1 MDNKVSYKIAID
13 STQGESSLRNLGNEA
28 QATGQK
34 TDGLADKMSKLGM
47 ASLGVNA
54 VIGAFQ
60 KLWGV
65 MEACSGA
72 YEKQSMAEQKLEVAM
87 RNKMGA
93 TEDDINAIKQLTAA
107 QQKLGVIG
115 DEVQLSGAQELA
127 TFVKQKET
135 IERLLPAM
143 NDMVAQ
149 QYGLNATQENAA
161 SVATLFG
168 KVMNGQTAA
177 LTRYGYSVTDAQEK
191 ILKFGTEQE
200 KAATLAQIIEERVG
214 GMNEAMAQT
223 PAGKMQQYSNAMGD
237 VSERLGDLYNRIRVA
252 VLPYAWKMV
261 DALNVMV
268 DVLGAA
274 FSFISDNLDVIAAL
288 AVGIT
293 ALTVAAN
300 AHAIAAGIAT
310 VATGAWSAAQ
320 AILNALLTAN
330 PIGLVIAAIAALV
343 AAILWVSKNTEGW
356 GALWDATTSFMKE
369 VFLAYVESVKTYFSA
384 MVNGIMI
391 GIDKIKLGWY
401 KFKEAVGLGNSE
413 ENKRAIEEINA
424 AVEQRQKAIA
434 EGVKKTIEH
443 ANKARHAFD
452 NVSISWKSSE
462 SASQDPNTSIRAG
475 ASYGVGGAAPSAT
488 ATAAKSSA
496 NEIVSGGTRN
506 TNITINFGREMVK
519 MEFNG
524 GYLDNK
530 DEVESTLAESL
541 LRVLSAAKAAI

>member
-1 MDNKVSYKIAID
+1 MDNRVSYKIDID
-13 STQGESSLRNLGNEA
+13 SQKGEASIRSLGNEV
-28 QATGQK
+28 QATGRK
-34 TDGLADKMSKLGM
+34 TDSLSDKMAKFGM
-47 ASLGVNA
+47 ATMGMSA

-60 KLWGV
+60 KLWSV
-65 MEACSGA
+65 MEACSSA
-72 YEKQSMAEQKLEVAM
+72 YDMQAMAEQKLEVAM

-127 TFVKQKET
+127 TFVRQKET
-135 IERLLPAM
+135 IEKLIPAM
-143 NDMVAQ
+143 NDMMAQ

-161 SVATLFG
+161 SIATLLG
-168 KVMNGQTAA
+168 KVMNGQTSA
-177 LTRYGYSVTDAQEK
+177 LTRYGYAVTEAQDK
-191 ILKFGTEQE
+191 VLKFGTEQE

-223 PAGKMQQYSNAMGD
+223 PSGKMQQYANSMGD
-237 VSERLGDLYNRIRVA
+237 VQERFGEMYTRIQTALLPALNKLVEMLNA
-252 VLPYAWKMV
+252 GIDVMEMVLP
-261 DALNVMV
+261 
-268 DVLGAA
+268 
-274 FSFISDNLDVIAAL
+274 FITENIDI
-288 AVGIT
+288 IT
-293 ALTVAAN
+293 ALVAV
-300 AHAIAAGIAT
+300 I
-310 VATGAWSAAQ
+310 GAWTAAQ
-320 AILNALLTAN
+320 AVLNAVMAAN
-330 PIGLVIAAIAALV
+330 PILLVVSAVAALIM
-343 AAILWVSKNTEGW
+343 AIRYVINHTEGL
-356 GALWDATTSFMKE
+356 GELWDATTTFMKE
-369 VFLAYVESVKTYFSA
+369 VFFAYVESVKTYFNTLI
-384 MVNGIMI
+384 NGIMI

-401 KFKEAVGLGNSE
+401 KFKEAVGIGNSE

-424 AVEQRQKAIA
+424 SVEARQKAIA
-434 EGVKKTIEH
+434 DGVKKTIEH

-452 NVSISWKSSE
+452 NVHLSWKSSE
-462 SASQDPNTSIRAG
+462 AATQDPNSAIRAG
-475 ASYGVGGAAPSAT
+475 ASYGVGGSAPSST
-488 ATAAKSSA
+488 AVAAKSSA